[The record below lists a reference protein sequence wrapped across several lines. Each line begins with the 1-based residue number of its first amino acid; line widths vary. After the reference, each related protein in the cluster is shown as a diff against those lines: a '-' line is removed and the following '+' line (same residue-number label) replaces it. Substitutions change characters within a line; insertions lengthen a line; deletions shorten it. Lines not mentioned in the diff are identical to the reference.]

1 MRADYE
7 EIYSFRRAGW
17 KYNYIKTVDR
27 LPIYIKTYGMYLR
40 SRKNLKYKFPRWQ
53 YTHLFSR
60 QKDVP

>member
-27 LPIYIKTYGMYLR
+27 LPIYVRAYGTILR
-40 SRKNLKYKFPRWQ
+40 YRKNLKYKFPRWQ
-53 YTHLFSR
+53 YGRTFHKANFS
-60 QKDVP
+60 